1 MHAGLQNNFK
11 NMTINK
17 IVPKVLLNDKKIYL
31 NLLLLLV
38 IPSLTSVN
46 YWKAIYNAKQLSQF
60 HFSFFFLILNTIYNK
75 EQLSIYNKVE
85 AIS

>member
-17 IVPKVLLNDKKIYL
+17 IVPKILLNDKKIYL

-38 IPSLTSVN
+38 IPSLTWVN
-46 YWKAIYNAKQLSQF
+46 YYKAIYNAKKLLQF
-60 HFSFFFLILNTIYNK
+60 LSFFFNFKYN
-75 EQLSIYNKVE
+75 I
-85 AIS
+85 

>member
-17 IVPKVLLNDKKIYL
+17 IVPKILLNDKKIYL
-31 NLLLLLV
+31 NLLLPLV

-46 YWKAIYNAKQLSQF
+46 YYKAIYNAKKLLQF
-60 HFSFFFLILNTIYNK
+60 LSFFF
-75 EQLSIYNKVE
+75 
-85 AIS
+85 